1 MSLLDLTENPR
12 DLGLLSLGLRL
23 MSTPGKFGTALG
35 QAGMGALGDM
45 QQAQQMLDTRKTR
58 TLQTQMLEM
67 QLAQQQAAAEE
78 AKRQREADERFRRS
92 IPSPQSQALQTLGAD
107 ASPTPSNAARLPQ
120 VDPRQQF
127 MFDAL
132 QAGQIK
138 PMDYFTAT
146 APKAPEYKVVGDS
159 LVQIG
164 GGRVS
169 EAYRPTQRA
178 PMENA
183 RQDLLVTDPV
193 TGRLVPNAALIAAK
207 SQVAKAGA
215 SNVTVPVNTV
225 KPLMTTVAEGLG
237 KQLDSNLGAA
247 RAAVDTIGGAQR
259 IRNLLDTGQVVSGPT
274 ADWRIAARQ
283 VGSVLGVGG
292 NNDEV
297 LANTRRTIQQLAQFE
312 LDAAQSMKGQGQITE
327 AEREILRRAA
337 AGNISFTE
345 PELRALADSL
355 EGRARKRIKAHNE
368 DVNRLG
374 QMPEGAQLVPFYR
387 VSEPGTGNTVD
398 DIVNRHRSR

>member
-1 MSLLDLTENPR
+1 
-12 DLGLLSLGLRL
+12 
-23 MSTPGKFGTALG
+23 
-35 QAGMGALGDM
+35 
-45 QQAQQMLDTRKTR
+45 
-58 TLQTQMLEM
+58 
-67 QLAQQQAAAEE
+67 
-78 AKRQREADERFRRS
+78 
-92 IPSPQSQALQTLGAD
+92 
-107 ASPTPSNAARLPQ
+107 
-120 VDPRQQF
+120 
-127 MFDAL
+127 
-132 QAGQIK
+132 
-138 PMDYFTAT
+138 
-146 APKAPEYKVVGDS
+146 
-159 LVQIG
+159 
-164 GGRVS
+164 
-169 EAYRPTQRA
+169 
-178 PMENA
+178 MENA

-225 KPLMTTVAEGLG
+225 KPLMTTMAEGLG